1 MRQPVL
7 YWFTDAQVPTPAVSL
22 VRGYDY
28 ELGSQETW
36 VHNLTAPYE
45 PWDPEPIT

>member
-1 MRQPVL
+1 MLHPVL
-7 YWFTDAQVPTPAVSL
+7 YGVTHAHVPTPAVSL

-45 PWDPEPIT
+45 PEPIT